1 MTNIREIAHF
11 CPDRRLFDHLL
22 TNTSFMNSIAYLL
35 DIVKFALAG
44 LIVFYIGW
52 LFVKAY
58 LDQRFNFR
66 MIEVRKESLKQTL
79 PLRLQA
85 YERTVLFLERINPSN
100 MLIRLHVP
108 GMSAREMQSV
118 IISDIRAEYQHNIS
132 QQLYVSATTWNVV
145 KKIKDD
151 TISIVNSAVTA
162 LPENA
167 TSGDLSKSILMHLAG
182 LESENPYEVALNIVK
197 KDVQALF

>member
-1 MTNIREIAHF
+1 
-11 CPDRRLFDHLL
+11 
-22 TNTSFMNSIAYLL
+22 MNLIAYLL

-44 LIVFYIGW
+44 LIVFFSAW
-52 LFVKAY
+52 FFVKTW

-66 MIEVRKESLKQTL
+66 MIEFKKESVKHTL

-85 YERTVLFLERINPSN
+85 YERTILFLERINPSN

-108 GMSAREMQSV
+108 GMSVREMQSV

-132 QQLYVSATTWNVV
+132 QQLYVSPITWNVV

-151 TISIVNSAVTA
+151 TVSIINSAAHA
-162 LPENA
+162 LPEDA
-167 TSGDLSKSILMHLAG
+167 TSADLSKSILIHLAG
-182 LESENPYEVALNIVK
+182 LEAENPYEVALNIVK
-197 KDVQALF
+197 RDVQALF